1 MITNIINPLLQV
13 VSFISIWY
21 LYQTM
26 SKVKPLRGH
35 LLLLFLSYVA
45 AASYFNLVKIVVDPL
60 FFLVADLALV
70 KECSFYHRLLYAF
83 YPTILFDM
91 ATRLLSIVILP
102 HILHI
107 KGDVTLDTNL
117 HILTYILAPLIIFLT
132 LKIFAIDLN
141 QMSSLDEVWARRN
154 WLRSTAFLAVYYV
167 FFTVI
172 HGLNSI
178 LPTANDP
185 KNLFEIIFKVNANRS
200 VILVLYIAL
209 LLWDFYNWNQ
219 AIHQQSIDRLNKERH
234 KLLGTMT
241 NYSKSFIQIITQ
253 KQKSFDLFKKNLKDV
268 SLALEN
274 EDTAKATSLLEIYKT
289 DNASIGNPET
299 QEHLD
304 RLSNPIIASFLSNRI
319 LEMRAS
325 HVDISINISP
335 QFGEIPLPDLD
346 LYQLLEMRASHV
358 DISINISPQFGEIP
372 LPDLDLY
379 QLLQASDKAIFKLL
393 RPDIKVISSYLQLDH
408 SQLLV
413 VELPVLAD
421 KVSKDKELNDLVK
434 TLPNVDYRIGL
445 HAGYLTQIIEIFE
458 PGY

>member
-1 MITNIINPLLQV
+1 MITN
-13 VSFISIWY
+13 
-21 LYQTM
+21 
-26 SKVKPLRGH
+26 
-35 LLLLFLSYVA
+35 
-45 AASYFNLVKIVVDPL
+45 
-60 FFLVADLALV
+60 
-70 KECSFYHRLLYAF
+70 YHRLLYAF

-91 ATRLLSIVILP
+91 ATRLLSIVIIP
-102 HILHI
+102 HVLHI
-107 KGDVTLDTNL
+107 KGDITLNTNL
-117 HILTYILAPLIIFLT
+117 HILTYILAPLIIYLM
-132 LKIFAIDLN
+132 LKIFAVDLN
-141 QMSSLDEVWARRN
+141 QMSSLDEAWARRN

-185 KNLFEIIFKVNANRS
+185 KNLFEIVFKVSPNSS

-219 AIHQQSIDRLNKERH
+219 AVHQQSIDRLNKERH

-241 NYSKSFIQIITQ
+241 NYSKSFIQIIMQ
-253 KQKSFDLFKKNLKDV
+253 KQTSFDLFKKNLKEV

-299 QEHLD
+299 QENLD
-304 RLSNPIIASFLSNRI
+304 RLSNPIISSFLSNRI
-319 LEMRAS
+319 LEMRAA
-325 HVDISINISP
+325 HIDIAINISP
-335 QFGEIPLPDLD
+335 QFGEIPL
-346 LYQLLEMRASHV
+346 S
-358 DISINISPQFGEIP
+358 
-372 LPDLDLY
+372 DLDLY
-379 QLLQASDKAIFKLL
+379 QLLQASERAIFKLL
-393 RPDIKVISSYLQLDH
+393 RPDVKVNSSYLQLDH

-434 TLPNVDYRIGL
+434 SLPNVDYRIGL

>member
-1 MITNIINPLLQV
+1 MITNIINPLLQA

-26 SKVKPLRGH
+26 SKVKPQRGH

-45 AASYFNLVKIVVDPL
+45 AASYFSLVKIVVDPL

-70 KECSFYHRLLYAF
+70 KERSFYHRLLYAF
-83 YPTILFDM
+83 YPTILFDI
-91 ATRLLSIVILP
+91 ATRPLSIVTP
-102 HILHI
+102 PRPTY
-107 KGDVTLDTNL
+107 KGDVSFDSDL

-132 LKIFAIDLN
+132 LKIFAIDLD
-141 QMSSLDEVWARRN
+141 QMSNIDELWARRN
-154 WLRSTAFLAVYYV
+154 WLRSTAFLTVYYV

-185 KNLFEIIFKVNANRS
+185 KNLFEIVFKVSPNS
-200 VILVLYIAL
+200 PVILVLYIAL

-219 AIHQQSIDRLNKERH
+219 AVHQQSIDRLNKERH

-241 NYSKSFIQIITQ
+241 NYSKSFIQIIMQ
-253 KQKSFDLFKKNLKDV
+253 KQTSFDLFKKNLKEV

-299 QEHLD
+299 QENLD

-319 LEMRAS
+319 LEMRAA
-325 HVDISINISP
+325 HIDIAINISP
-335 QFGEIPLPDLD
+335 QFGEIPL
-346 LYQLLEMRASHV
+346 S
-358 DISINISPQFGEIP
+358 
-372 LPDLDLY
+372 DLDLY
-379 QLLQASDKAIFKLL
+379 QLLQASDRAIFKLL
-393 RPDIKVISSYLQLDH
+393 RPDVKVNSSYLQLDH

-434 TLPNVDYRIGL
+434 SLPNVDYRIGL

>member
-1 MITNIINPLLQV
+1 MITNIINPLLQA

-70 KECSFYHRLLYAF
+70 KERSFYHRLLYAF

-91 ATRLLSIVILP
+91 ATRLLSLVILP

-107 KGDVTLDTNL
+107 KGDVSFDTNL

-178 LPTANDP
+178 LTTTNDP
-185 KNLFEIIFKVNANRS
+185 KNLFEIIFKVNANSS
-200 VILVLYIAL
+200 VILVLYITL

-219 AIHQQSIDRLNKERH
+219 AIHQQSSDRLNKERH

-253 KQKSFDLFKKNLKDV
+253 KQKSFDLFKKISRTFLLPWKMKIPPKLLAYLKFIKRTM
-268 SLALEN
+268 LALVIQRR
-274 EDTAKATSLLEIYKT
+274 KKT
-289 DNASIGNPET
+289 W
-299 QEHLD
+299 
-304 RLSNPIIASFLSNRI
+304 
-319 LEMRAS
+319 
-325 HVDISINISP
+325 
-335 QFGEIPLPDLD
+335 
-346 LYQLLEMRASHV
+346 
-358 DISINISPQFGEIP
+358 
-372 LPDLDLY
+372 
-379 QLLQASDKAIFKLL
+379 
-393 RPDIKVISSYLQLDH
+393 ISSAILY
-408 SQLLV
+408 
-413 VELPVLAD
+413 
-421 KVSKDKELNDLVK
+421 
-434 TLPNVDYRIGL
+434 
-445 HAGYLTQIIEIFE
+445 
-458 PGY
+458 

>member
-1 MITNIINPLLQV
+1 MITNIINPLLQA

-26 SKVKPLRGH
+26 SKVKPQRGH

-70 KECSFYHRLLYAF
+70 KERSFYHRLLYAF

-91 ATRLLSIVILP
+91 ATRLLSLVILP
-102 HILHI
+102 HI
-107 KGDVTLDTNL
+107 L

-178 LPTANDP
+178 LTTTNDP
-185 KNLFEIIFKVNANRS
+185 KNLFEIIFKVNANSS
-200 VILVLYIAL
+200 VILVLYITL

-219 AIHQQSIDRLNKERH
+219 AIHQQSSDRLNKERH

-289 DNASIGNPET
+289 DNDSIGNPET

-325 HVDISINISP
+325 HV
-335 QFGEIPLPDLD
+335 E
-346 LYQLLEMRASHV
+346 
-358 DISINISPQFGEIP
+358 ISINISPQFGEIP

-393 RPDIKVISSYLQLDH
+393 RPDIKVNSSYLQLDH

-421 KVSKDKELNDLVK
+421 KVSKDKELNELVK

>member
-1 MITNIINPLLQV
+1 MISNIINPLLQS
-13 VSFISIWY
+13 VSFISILY

-26 SKVKPLRGH
+26 SKVKPLRGY

-45 AASYFNLVKIVVDPL
+45 ATSYFSLVKIVVAPHF
-60 FFLVADLALV
+60 FFLVDDLSLV
-70 KECSFYHRLLYAF
+70 KERSFYHRLLYAF
-83 YPTILFDM
+83 YPTILFDI
-91 ATRLLSIVILP
+91 ATRPLSIVTP
-102 HILHI
+102 PRPTY
-107 KGDVTLDTNL
+107 KGDVSFDSDL

-132 LKIFAIDLN
+132 LKIFAIDLD
-141 QMSSLDEVWARRN
+141 QMSNIDEFWARRN
-154 WLRSTAFLAVYYV
+154 WLRSTAFLTVYYV

-178 LPTANDP
+178 LPTVNDP
-185 KNLFEIIFKVNANRS
+185 KNLFEIVFKVSPNS
-200 VILVLYIAL
+200 PVILVLYIAL

-219 AIHQQSIDRLNKERH
+219 AVHQQSIDRLNKERH

-241 NYSKSFIQIITQ
+241 NYSKSFIQIIMQ
-253 KQKSFDLFKKNLKDV
+253 KQTSFDLFKKYLKDV

-274 EDTAKATSLLEIYKT
+274 EDTAKATSQLEIYKT

-299 QEHLD
+299 QENLD
-304 RLSNPIIASFLSNRI
+304 RLSNPIISSFLSNRI
-319 LEMRAS
+319 LEMRAA
-325 HVDISINISP
+325 HIDIAINISP
-335 QFGEIPLPDLD
+335 QFGEIPLSDLD
-346 LYQLLEMRASHV
+346 LYQLLPTSER
-358 DISINISPQFGEIP
+358 
-372 LPDLDLY
+372 
-379 QLLQASDKAIFKLL
+379 AIFKLL
-393 RPDIKVISSYLQLDH
+393 RPDVKVNSSYLQLDH

-434 TLPNVDYRIGL
+434 SLPNVDYRIGL

>member
-1 MITNIINPLLQV
+1 MISNIINPLLQS
-13 VSFISIWY
+13 VSFISILY

-26 SKVKPLRGH
+26 SKVKPLRGY

-45 AASYFNLVKIVVDPL
+45 ATSYFSLVKIVVAPHF
-60 FFLVADLALV
+60 FFLVDDLSLV
-70 KECSFYHRLLYAF
+70 KERSFYHRLLYAF
-83 YPTILFDM
+83 YPTILFDI
-91 ATRLLSIVILP
+91 ATRPLSIVTP
-102 HILHI
+102 PRPTY
-107 KGDVTLDTNL
+107 KGDVSFDSDL

-132 LKIFAIDLN
+132 LKIFAIDLD
-141 QMSSLDEVWARRN
+141 QMSNIDEFWARRN
-154 WLRSTAFLAVYYV
+154 WLRSTAFLTVYYV

-178 LPTANDP
+178 LPTVNDP
-185 KNLFEIIFKVNANRS
+185 KNLFEIVFKVSPNS
-200 VILVLYIAL
+200 PVILVLYIAL

-219 AIHQQSIDRLNKERH
+219 AVHQQSIDRLNKERH

-241 NYSKSFIQIITQ
+241 NYSKSFIQIIMQ
-253 KQKSFDLFKKNLKDV
+253 KQTSFDLFKKYLKDV

-274 EDTAKATSLLEIYKT
+274 EDTAKATSQLEIYKT

-299 QEHLD
+299 QENLD
-304 RLSNPIIASFLSNRI
+304 RLSNPIISSFLSNRI
-319 LEMRAS
+319 LEMRAA
-325 HVDISINISP
+325 HIDFAINISP
-335 QFGEIPLPDLD
+335 QFGEIPLSDLD
-346 LYQLLEMRASHV
+346 LYQLLPTSER
-358 DISINISPQFGEIP
+358 
-372 LPDLDLY
+372 
-379 QLLQASDKAIFKLL
+379 AIFKLL
-393 RPDIKVISSYLQLDH
+393 RPDVKVNSSYLQLDH

-434 TLPNVDYRIGL
+434 SLPNVDYRIGL

>member
-1 MITNIINPLLQV
+1 MITNIINPLLQA

-45 AASYFNLVKIVVDPL
+45 AASYFSLVKIVIDPL

-70 KECSFYHRLLYAF
+70 KERSFYHRLLYAF

-102 HILHI
+102 HVLHI
-107 KGDVTLDTNL
+107 KGDITLDTNL
-117 HILTYILAPLIIFLT
+117 HILTYILAPLIIYLM
-132 LKIFAIDLN
+132 LKIFAVDLS
-141 QMSSLDEVWARRN
+141 QMSSLDEAWARRN

-172 HGLNSI
+172 NGLNSI

-185 KNLFEIIFKVNANRS
+185 KNLFEIIFKVNANSS
-200 VILVLYIAL
+200 VIFVLYIAL

-268 SLALEN
+268 SLALE
-274 EDTAKATSLLEIYKT
+274 
-289 DNASIGNPET
+289 
-299 QEHLD
+299 
-304 RLSNPIIASFLSNRI
+304 
-319 LEMRAS
+319 
-325 HVDISINISP
+325 
-335 QFGEIPLPDLD
+335 
-346 LYQLLEMRASHV
+346 MRASHV

-393 RPDIKVISSYLQLDH
+393 RPDIKVNSSYLQLDH

-421 KVSKDKELNDLVK
+421 KVSKDKGLNDLVK